1 MHDQPGEPRRQ
12 WNRLDFE
19 RATVDQE
26 RVVVDACDRCEL
38 IHDPARY
45 ARRNVLGFLAGER
58 EVEAREL
65 ESG

>member
-1 MHDQPGEPRRQ
+1 MEDQHRQPRRQ
-12 WNRLDFE
+12 PDRLDLE
-19 RATVDQE
+19 RTAVDQE
-26 RVVVDACDRCEL
+26 RVVVLAGERREL